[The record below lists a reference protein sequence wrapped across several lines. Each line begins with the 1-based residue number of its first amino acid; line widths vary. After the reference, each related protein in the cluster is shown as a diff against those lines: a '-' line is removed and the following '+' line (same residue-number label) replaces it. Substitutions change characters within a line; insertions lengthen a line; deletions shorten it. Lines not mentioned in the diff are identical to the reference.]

1 MSNYIVPANPAN
13 DTWTRAY
20 RAESTNLFNSIDAIN
35 GLGYLQMRSYASNTI
50 STHLSTTLD
59 SETNPTYLLKILD
72 DLACVAA
79 DNYAQLQA
87 CCFSER
93 YAVVQMVFG
102 TVHVSTESQPVYKID
117 LGNIYFRGLTNDEY
131 DDATLD
137 DAKTLVNRLWTIA
150 RDDSDREHLTTFAN
164 TFANK

>member
-72 DLACVAA
+72 DLACVAV
-79 DNYAQLQA
+79 DNYAALQA

-102 TVHVSTESQPVYKID
+102 TVHVSYESQPVYKID
-117 LGNIYFRGLTNDEY
+117 LGNIYFRGLTND
-131 DDATLD
+131 DHDADTLEA
-137 DAKTLVNRLWTIA
+137 AKTLVNRLLIIA
-150 RDDSDREHLTTFAN
+150 RDDSDREYLTTFAN
-164 TFANK
+164 TLADK